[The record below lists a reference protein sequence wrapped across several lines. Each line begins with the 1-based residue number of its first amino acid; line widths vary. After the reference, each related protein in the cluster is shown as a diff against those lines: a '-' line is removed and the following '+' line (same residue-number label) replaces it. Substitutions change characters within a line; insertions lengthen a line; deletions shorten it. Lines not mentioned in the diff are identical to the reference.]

1 MSLAPR
7 RRGAVAFFVTF
18 GVCLIALAVALNVG
32 WIVLTWRQMVPLLL
46 GVPVFAAI
54 ITGLILNTTFLVR
67 EIRRN
72 EQHDAFVNAV
82 THELKTPVTS
92 IRLHLETLLQ
102 REASIGPDTRRAF
115 HGLMIEDCDRLLHTI
130 EQVLRTGQAGRVP
143 LHRARVDLRALAEE
157 CVGLTRT
164 RLHLPDDA
172 IRLEAAAAGEPSI
185 EVLADG
191 SELTSAIINL
201 IDNAVKY
208 SGERVEVEVGVR
220 RDGDRAVVWVR
231 DHGAGLPPVEVKR
244 IFKRFYRIPG
254 PLTQRVAGTG
264 LGLFIVHNA
273 ARRHGG
279 RAWATS
285 EGVGHGSTFHLELPA
300 TDPAAA
306 A

>member
-18 GVCLIALAVALNVG
+18 GVCLVALAVALNVG
-32 WIVLTWRQMVPLLL
+32 WVVLNWQQVVPLLL

-92 IRLHLETLLQ
+92 IRLHLETLLA
-102 REASIGPDTRRAF
+102 REATISADTRRAF
-115 HGLMIEDCDRLLHTI
+115 HGVMIEDCDRLLHTI

-143 LHRARVDLRALAEE
+143 LHRVRLDARALAAE
-157 CVGLTRT
+157 CVTLTRT
-164 RLHLPDDA
+164 RLHLSDEDV
-172 IRLEAAAAGEPSI
+172 RLLPAAAGARPV
-185 EVLADG
+185 EVLADAN
-191 SELTSAIINL
+191 ELTSAVMNL

-208 SGERVEVEVGVR
+208 SGNRVDVEVDVR
-220 RDGDRAVVWVR
+220 RDGERVVVSVR
-231 DHGAGLPPVEVKR
+231 DQGEGLPASDVKR
-244 IFKRFYRIPG
+244 VFKRFYRVPG
-254 PLTQRVAGTG
+254 PVTRRVPGTG
-264 LGLFIVHNA
+264 RGLVIVQLA

-285 EGVGHGSTFHLELPA
+285 EGAGTGATFHLELPA
-300 TDPAAA
+300 AGQAPG
-306 A
+306 

>member
-1 MSLAPR
+1 
-7 RRGAVAFFVTF
+7 
-18 GVCLIALAVALNVG
+18 
-32 WIVLTWRQMVPLLL
+32 
-46 GVPVFAAI
+46 
-54 ITGLILNTTFLVR
+54 
-67 EIRRN
+67 
-72 EQHDAFVNAV
+72 
-82 THELKTPVTS
+82 
-92 IRLHLETLLQ
+92 
-102 REASIGPDTRRAF
+102 
-115 HGLMIEDCDRLLHTI
+115 
-130 EQVLRTGQAGRVP
+130 
-143 LHRARVDLRALAEE
+143 
-157 CVGLTRT
+157 
-164 RLHLPDDA
+164 
-172 IRLEAAAAGEPSI
+172 
-185 EVLADG
+185 
-191 SELTSAIINL
+191 
-201 IDNAVKY
+201 
-208 SGERVEVEVGVR
+208 VEVEVGVR